1 MTTPQQPV
9 PLSDPY
15 YGATIGVAFSRF
27 WSKYTVFSG
36 RASRSEYWWWAL
48 IEAIVWLVLSILARP
63 GGAGVT
69 NASGA
74 MTGPNGLGVF
84 VAIVVLVFGLAT
96 IIPNLSLTIRRL
108 HDANFSG
115 FFILLGLV
123 PVVGPIVVFIL
134 SLLSS
139 NPEGR
144 RFDRVS

>member
-1 MTTPQQPV
+1 MPQQSV
-9 PLSDPY
+9 PLSAPY
-15 YGATIGVAFSRF
+15 YGATIGTAFSRF

-48 IEAIVWLVLSILARP
+48 IEAIVWLVLSVLARL

-69 NASGA
+69 DASGA

-84 VAIVVLVFGLAT
+84 VAIVVLLFGLAT
-96 IIPNLSLTIRRL
+96 IVPNLSLTVRRL

-115 FFILLGLV
+115 FFILLGLI
-123 PVVGPIVVFIL
+123 PVVGGIIVFIL

-144 RFDRVS
+144 RFDRAI